1 MRTLQEMIIEHA
13 KKSKMPVMRFKAYC
27 QYIHDPKKKIEGSN
41 LPAKEKRLLLD
52 VVEARLWESE

>member
-13 KKSKMPVMRFKAYC
+13 KRPKQPIMRFNAYC

-52 VVEARLWESE
+52 VVEARLWGAE

>member
-13 KKSKMPVMRFKAYC
+13 KRPMQPIMRFNAYC

-52 VVEARLWESE
+52 VVEARLWGSE